1 MTFSGNGKYLVTAF
15 FAAAAI
21 VFAAAMPSHASTVTV
36 TAEKNS
42 NLGIIK
48 GVVRDQSG
56 SPIADATVAIFR
68 LGTSKLLKQVS
79 SANDGRF
86 LARIIPGTYTVLAV
100 AQGFNPVT
108 LSDVSVN
115 RSTELVYGFRLE
127 RSGSGNTLPEKRIDR
142 NSSKWRIRAAQMQRA
157 IYQNREGNKPA
168 EETTANVTVDESL
181 PVDEAPNS
189 TDRRTQAVI
198 ETYFAGTRNSNYA
211 GVNFAAMT
219 PAGDHAEFVFSGQ
232 VGKGTNAPQRFG
244 VDAKF
249 RPNSEHQIRVSTSF
263 AKIGNINIAG
273 EDKQLGQMSF
283 QALDEWKIR
292 EGVILVYGLDYSRF
306 LGAGSDSSI
315 SPRLGLQYDIDS
327 KTRFQTAFTT
337 QTDERSWSQAVNFE
351 GAEVLFREPVSVQDI
366 FVSNNKPKLNR
377 SQRLE
382 FGIER
387 ILDNRSSVEAN
398 VFFDTAIGRGVGLTA
413 MPIDALDEAE
423 FTDITAQQQG
433 NARGIRVVYN
443 RRFSSVFSAAAGYSF
458 GNGQRLSANAI
469 TNPSEA
475 FDEAIFQSFFG
486 QFSADL
492 RTGTSVKT
500 IYRLSPQAT
509 VFAIDPFKGRLA
521 IYDPGLSVLVTQNL
535 PTLGLPFR
543 AEAVVDA
550 RNMFGF
556 QTGVSG
562 EEGSLRLNGQRRSL
576 RGGILVRF

>member
-1 MTFSGNGKYLVTAF
+1 MAFSGKGKYLVTAF
-15 FAAAAI
+15 FAASAI
-21 VFAAAMPSHASTVTV
+21 VFAAAMPSHASIVTV

-48 GVVRDQSG
+48 GVVRDQGG
-56 SPIADATVAIFR
+56 SPISDATVAIFR

-79 SANDGRF
+79 SANDGSF

-127 RSGSGNTLPEKRIDR
+127 RAGSGNTLPEKRVDR

-157 IYQNREGNKPA
+157 IYQNHEGKKPA
-168 EETTANVTVDESL
+168 EEKTANVTVDDSIAS
-181 PVDEAPNS
+181 DETPDSPN
-189 TDRRTQAVI
+189 RRNQAVV
-198 ETYFAGTRNSNYA
+198 ETYFAGTKNGNYA
-211 GVNFAAMT
+211 GINFAAMT
-219 PAGDHAEFVFSGQ
+219 PVGDNTEFVFSGQ
-232 VGKGTNAPQRFG
+232 FGKGTNAPQRFG

-249 RPNSEHQIRVSTSF
+249 RPNSTHQIRVNTSI
-263 AKIGNINIAG
+263 ANIGSISVAG
-273 EDKQLGQMSF
+273 SEKNLGQISV
-283 QALDEWKIR
+283 QATDEWKIR
-292 EGVILVYGLDYSRF
+292 EGVILVYGLDYAKF
-306 LGAGSDSSI
+306 VGAGSESSI
-315 SPRLGLQYDIDS
+315 SPRLGFQYDIDS
-327 KTRFQTAFTT
+327 RTRFQTAFTT
-337 QTDERSWSQAVNFE
+337 QTEERTWSQAVEFE
-351 GAEVLFREPVSVQDI
+351 GAEVLFRDPVSVQDI
-366 FVSNNKPKLNR
+366 FVSNNKPQLNR
-377 SQRLE
+377 SRRLE

-387 ILDNRSSVEAN
+387 VLDNRSSIEAN
-398 VFFDTAIGRGVGLTA
+398 VFFDTAFGHGVGITA
-413 MPIDALDEAE
+413 MPLDVLDPAE
-423 FTDITAQQQG
+423 FSDVVVNQQG
-433 NARGIRVVYN
+433 NARGLRVVYN
-443 RRFSSVFSAAAGYSF
+443 RRISSVFSAAAGYSF

-469 TNPSEA
+469 SDPADA

-500 IYRLSPQAT
+500 VYRLSPQAT

-543 AEAVVDA
+543 AEAIVDA

-556 QTGVSG
+556 QPGVTG
-562 EEGSLRLNGQRRSL
+562 EEGSLRLSGQRRSL

>member
-1 MTFSGNGKYLVTAF
+1 MAFSGRSKYLVTAF
-15 FAAAAI
+15 FAASAI
-21 VFAAAMPSHASTVTV
+21 VFAAAMPSRASTVTV
-36 TAEKNS
+36 AAENNS

-48 GVVRDQSG
+48 GVVRDQGG
-56 SPIADATVAIFR
+56 SPISDATVAIFR

-79 SANDGRF
+79 SANDGSF

-108 LSDVSVN
+108 LSDVAVN

-127 RSGSGNTLPEKRIDR
+127 RAGSGNTLPEKRVDR

-157 IYQNREGNKPA
+157 IYQNREGKKPA
-168 EETTANVTVDESL
+168 EDTTANVTVDES
-181 PVDEAPNS
+181 VSSDEAPNS
-189 TDRRTQAVI
+189 PKRRNQAVV
-198 ETYFAGTRNSNYA
+198 ETYFAGTKNGNYA
-211 GVNFAAMT
+211 GINFAAMT
-219 PAGDHAEFVFSGQ
+219 PVGDNAEFVFSGQ
-232 VGKGTNAPQRFG
+232 LGKGVNSPQRFG
-244 VDAKF
+244 VDVKF
-249 RPNSEHQIRVSTSF
+249 RPDAAHQIRVNATF
-263 AKIGNINIAG
+263 ANIGNIVVSGN
-273 EDKQLGQMSF
+273 EKKLGQVSI

-292 EGVILVYGLDYSRF
+292 EGVILVYGLDYAKF
-306 LGAGSDSSI
+306 VGAGSESSI
-315 SPRLGLQYDIDS
+315 SPRIGFQYDIDS
-327 KTRFQTAFTT
+327 KTRFQAAFTT
-337 QTDERSWSQAVNFE
+337 QTEERTWSQAVEFE

-366 FVSNNKPKLNR
+366 FVAGSKPKLNR

-382 FGIER
+382 FSIER
-387 ILDNRSSVEAN
+387 VLDNNSSVEAN

-413 MPIDALDEAE
+413 MPLDALDETE
-423 FTDITAQQQG
+423 FSDFVTQQQG
-433 NARGIRVVYN
+433 NARGLRVVYN
-443 RRFSSVFSAAAGYSF
+443 RRISSMFSAAAGYSV
-458 GNGQRLSANAI
+458 GNGQRLSGNAI
-469 TNPSEA
+469 SSPSEA

-543 AEAVVDA
+543 AEAIVDA

-562 EEGSLRLNGQRRSL
+562 DEGILRLSGQRRSL

>member
-1 MTFSGNGKYLVTAF
+1 MAFSGRSKYLVTAF
-15 FAAAAI
+15 FAASAF
-21 VFAAAMPSHASTVTV
+21 VFAAAMPSRASTVTV
-36 TAEKNS
+36 AAENNS

-48 GVVRDQSG
+48 GVVRDQGG
-56 SPIADATVAIFR
+56 SPISDATVAIFR

-79 SANDGRF
+79 SGNDGSF

-127 RSGSGNTLPEKRIDR
+127 RAGSGNTLPEKRVDR

-157 IYQNREGNKPA
+157 IYQNREGKKPA
-168 EETTANVTVDESL
+168 EDTTANVTVDES
-181 PVDEAPNS
+181 VSSDEAPNS
-189 TDRRTQAVI
+189 PKRRNQAVV
-198 ETYFAGTRNSNYA
+198 ETYFAGTKNGNYA
-211 GVNFAAMT
+211 GINFAAMT
-219 PAGDHAEFVFSGQ
+219 PVGDNAEFVFSGQ
-232 VGKGTNAPQRFG
+232 LGKGVNSPQRFG
-244 VDAKF
+244 VDVKF
-249 RPNSEHQIRVSTSF
+249 RPDAAHQIRVNATF
-263 AKIGNINIAG
+263 ANIGNIVVSGN
-273 EDKQLGQMSF
+273 EKKLGQVSI

-292 EGVILVYGLDYSRF
+292 EGVILVYGLDYAKF
-306 LGAGSDSSI
+306 VGAGSESSI
-315 SPRLGLQYDIDS
+315 SPRLGFQYDIDS
-327 KTRFQTAFTT
+327 KTRFQAAFTT
-337 QTDERSWSQAVNFE
+337 QTEERTWSQAVEFE

-366 FVSNNKPKLNR
+366 FVAGSKPKLNR

-382 FGIER
+382 FSIER
-387 ILDNRSSVEAN
+387 VLDNNSSVEAN

-413 MPIDALDEAE
+413 MPLDALDETE
-423 FTDITAQQQG
+423 FSDFVTQQQG
-433 NARGIRVVYN
+433 NARGLRVVYN
-443 RRFSSVFSAAAGYSF
+443 RRISSMFSAAAGYSV
-458 GNGQRLSANAI
+458 GNGQRLSGNAI
-469 TNPSEA
+469 SSPSEA

-543 AEAVVDA
+543 AEAIVDA

-562 EEGSLRLNGQRRSL
+562 DEGILRLSGQRRSL

>member
-1 MTFSGNGKYLVTAF
+1 MAFSGRSKYLVTAF
-15 FAAAAI
+15 FAASAI
-21 VFAAAMPSHASTVTV
+21 VFAAAMPSRASTVTV
-36 TAEKNS
+36 AAENNS

-48 GVVRDQSG
+48 GVVRDQGG
-56 SPIADATVAIFR
+56 SPISDATVAIFR

-79 SANDGRF
+79 SGNDGSF

-127 RSGSGNTLPEKRIDR
+127 RAGSGNTLPEKRVDR

-157 IYQNREGNKPA
+157 IYQNREGKKPA
-168 EETTANVTVDESL
+168 EDTTANVTVDES
-181 PVDEAPNS
+181 VSSDEAPNS
-189 TDRRTQAVI
+189 PKRRNQAVV
-198 ETYFAGTRNSNYA
+198 ETYFAGTKNGNYA
-211 GVNFAAMT
+211 GINFAAMT
-219 PAGDHAEFVFSGQ
+219 PVGDNAEFVFSGQ
-232 VGKGTNAPQRFG
+232 LGKGVNSPQRFG
-244 VDAKF
+244 VDVKF
-249 RPNSEHQIRVSTSF
+249 RPDAAHQIRVNATF
-263 AKIGNINIAG
+263 ANIGNIVVSGN
-273 EDKQLGQMSF
+273 EKKLGQVSI

-292 EGVILVYGLDYSRF
+292 EGVILVYGLDYAKF
-306 LGAGSDSSI
+306 VGAGSESSI
-315 SPRLGLQYDIDS
+315 SPRLGFQYDIDS
-327 KTRFQTAFTT
+327 KTRFQAAFTT
-337 QTDERSWSQAVNFE
+337 QTEERTWSQAVEFE

-366 FVSNNKPKLNR
+366 FVAGSKPKLNR

-382 FGIER
+382 FSIER
-387 ILDNRSSVEAN
+387 VLDNNSSVEAN

-413 MPIDALDEAE
+413 MPLDALDETE
-423 FTDITAQQQG
+423 FSDFVTQQQG
-433 NARGIRVVYN
+433 NARGLRVVYN
-443 RRFSSVFSAAAGYSF
+443 RRISSMFSAAAGYSV
-458 GNGQRLSANAI
+458 GNGQRLSGNAI
-469 TNPSEA
+469 SSPSEA

-543 AEAVVDA
+543 AEAIVDA

-562 EEGSLRLNGQRRSL
+562 DEGILRLSGQRRSL

>member
-1 MTFSGNGKYLVTAF
+1 
-15 FAAAAI
+15 
-21 VFAAAMPSHASTVTV
+21 
-36 TAEKNS
+36 
-42 NLGIIK
+42 
-48 GVVRDQSG
+48 
-56 SPIADATVAIFR
+56 
-68 LGTSKLLKQVS
+68 
-79 SANDGRF
+79 
-86 LARIIPGTYTVLAV
+86 
-100 AQGFNPVT
+100 
-108 LSDVSVN
+108 
-115 RSTELVYGFRLE
+115 
-127 RSGSGNTLPEKRIDR
+127 
-142 NSSKWRIRAAQMQRA
+142 
-157 IYQNREGNKPA
+157 
-168 EETTANVTVDESL
+168 
-181 PVDEAPNS
+181 
-189 TDRRTQAVI
+189 
-198 ETYFAGTRNSNYA
+198 
-211 GVNFAAMT
+211 
-219 PAGDHAEFVFSGQ
+219 
-232 VGKGTNAPQRFG
+232 
-244 VDAKF
+244 
-249 RPNSEHQIRVSTSF
+249 
-263 AKIGNINIAG
+263 
-273 EDKQLGQMSF
+273 
-283 QALDEWKIR
+283 
-292 EGVILVYGLDYSRF
+292 
-306 LGAGSDSSI
+306 
-315 SPRLGLQYDIDS
+315 
-327 KTRFQTAFTT
+327 
-337 QTDERSWSQAVNFE
+337 
-351 GAEVLFREPVSVQDI
+351 
-366 FVSNNKPKLNR
+366 
-377 SQRLE
+377 
-382 FGIER
+382 
-387 ILDNRSSVEAN
+387 
-398 VFFDTAIGRGVGLTA
+398 